1 MEFQQLTQIQKQLS
15 IQQSLLR
22 NQEGLL
28 DGENIRFTN
37 GESSL
42 FLVNNREQKV
52 IETKQKLI
60 ALSSKYLQQKIK
72 LRWASGIL
80 STIQ

>member
-1 MEFQQLTQIQKQLS
+1 
-15 IQQSLLR
+15 
-22 NQEGLL
+22 
-28 DGENIRFTN
+28 
-37 GESSL
+37 
-42 FLVNNREQKV
+42 V